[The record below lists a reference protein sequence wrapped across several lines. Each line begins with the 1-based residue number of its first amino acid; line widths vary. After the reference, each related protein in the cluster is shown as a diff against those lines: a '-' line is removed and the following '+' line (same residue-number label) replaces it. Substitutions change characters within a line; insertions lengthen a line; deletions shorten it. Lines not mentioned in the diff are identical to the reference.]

1 LGTGIVVRYGRAT
14 ESGEEAANEAD
25 GARSCCVSA
34 VGGVG
39 EFAAGGG
46 GGVASELSSGFDI
59 FSLGSL
65 GLGEDL
71 LAAGV

>member
-1 LGTGIVVRYGRAT
+1 MVVRYGRAT
-14 ESGEEAANEAD
+14 KSRQKAADEAD
-25 GARSCCVSA
+25 GAGSGCVSA

-39 EFAAGGG
+39 EFATGGG
-46 GGVASELSSGFDI
+46 GGVASELSSGVDI
-59 FSLGSL
+59 FSLGAL